1 MGRYECT
8 AHRDHSCCDAET
20 NREAYTRPIDKIGMW
35 SFGQC
40 NANPWKNEE
49 CNSVSD
55 TCSEMIQSFVSE
67 IRCSPNLFPWQKNF
81 PLNVGTV
88 INRDPLLS
96 DYELENVPIC
106 ADWCAEFY
114 DHCKWENVCLDVD
127 PFYSTSPPIG
137 GTAPDPQI
145 FVGQVWNCGTGSD
158 KCKTF
163 ESVIKT
169 GRDFCEQFFPN
180 PKLISVPNAGTNK
193 MCIRPGDHQ
202 NNMDAM
208 KEKLNDLGYTGSIKK
223 KAHNKIFKKILIQ
236 KSSGQTAVL
245 GGSGGTSCSLFLLL
259 SELFSLWLLS
269 S

>member
-81 PLNVGTV
+81 PLNVGNV

-145 FVGQVWNCGTGSD
+145 FVGQNWNCGTGSD

-180 PKLISVPNAGTNK
+180 PKLISVPNAGDNK

-202 NNMDAM
+202 NNMDTM
-208 KEKLNDLGYTGSIKK
+208 KEKLNDLGYTG
-223 KAHNKIFKKILIQ
+223 
-236 KSSGQTAVL
+236 
-245 GGSGGTSCSLFLLL
+245 
-259 SELFSLWLLS
+259 
-269 S
+269 